1 MDKKT
6 GVYICTGCGI
16 GESLDIG
23 GLSKVATKE
32 GKVPVCKTHAFYCGA
47 EGVALIKSD
56 IENEGVNTVVI
67 AACSSRVNYDVFDFG
82 PSIIM
87 ERTNLREQITWCH
100 PANDEDTQMMAEDSL
115 RMSLAKAKHIQLP
128 EAFQGENMVKTI
140 LVVGG
145 GLSGITAALEG
156 AKAGYKTVLVE
167 KSPALGGWMNGLYK
181 QAPRKAPYTESR
193 RG

>member
-6 GVYICTGCGI
+6 GVYICTGCSI

-23 GLSKVATKE
+23 SLSKVATKE
-32 GKVPVCKTHAFYCGA
+32 GKVPVCKSHAFLCGA
-47 EGVALIKSD
+47 EGSALIKSD

-67 AACSSRVNYDVFDFG
+67 AACSPRVNYDVFDFG

-115 RMSLAKAKHIQLP
+115 RMTLAKVKQVELTEP
-128 EAFQGENMVKTI
+128 YQGENMVQTI

-145 GLSGITAALEG
+145 GLTGITAALEG
-156 AKAGYKTVLVE
+156 AKAGYKTCLLYT
-167 KSPALGGWMNGLYK
+167 SP
-181 QAPRKAPYTESR
+181 
-193 RG
+193 

>member
-16 GESLDIG
+16 GESLDI
-23 GLSKVATKE
+23 
-32 GKVPVCKTHAFYCGA
+32 
-47 EGVALIKSD
+47 EGVSQIKSD

-67 AACSSRVNYDVFDFG
+67 AACSSRVNYDVFEFG
-82 PSIIM
+82 PSILL

-128 EAFQGENMVKTI
+128 ESFQGENMVKTI

-145 GLSGITAALEG
+145 G
-156 AKAGYKTVLVE
+156 
-167 KSPALGGWMNGLYK
+167 
-181 QAPRKAPYTESR
+181 
-193 RG
+193 